1 MRRYVYISIIGA
13 LSGLSLLV
21 ARAADQPHW
30 QTTAKWH
37 RSLNKAL
44 SGTLVIDSDGIEF
57 QSAKLKQRWAFI
69 DIHTFDVDSHDLT
82 LWTYQTRHWHEP
94 GERPFRFTLIAA
106 IPPDVAAQLL
116 QRVKKPVRNSL
127 PVSEFKPVA
136 EIPAH
141 RRTFFGGSNG
151 TLRFKEDGIDYVTEE
166 HQDSRTWRWSDIQT
180 IANPTPYEL
189 RVTAYRE
196 IVEFDLKEVL
206 PRALFE
212 RMWDA
217 LYATGPNGSASLEGE
232 RR

>member
-1 MRRYVYISIIGA
+1 MRRYMYILIIGA
-13 LSGLSLLV
+13 LSGLSMLV
-21 ARAADQPHW
+21 ARAADQPNW

-44 SGTLVIDSDGIEF
+44 PGTLVIDSDGIEF

-82 LWTYQTRHWHEP
+82 LWTYQRRHWHEP
-94 GERPFRFTLIAA
+94 GERPFRFTLVEA
-106 IPPDVAAQLL
+106 IPPGVAAQLS

-127 PVSEFKPVA
+127 PVSELKPVA

-151 TLRFKEDGIDYVTEE
+151 ILRFKDDGIDYVTGQG
-166 HQDSRTWRWSDIQT
+166 QDSRTWRWSDIQT
-180 IANPTPYEL
+180 IANPNPYEL

-196 IVEFDLKEVL
+196 VVEFDLKEAL

-212 RMWDA
+212 RMWDQ
-217 LYATGPNGSASLEGE
+217 LYTPGLNVSVNLEGE